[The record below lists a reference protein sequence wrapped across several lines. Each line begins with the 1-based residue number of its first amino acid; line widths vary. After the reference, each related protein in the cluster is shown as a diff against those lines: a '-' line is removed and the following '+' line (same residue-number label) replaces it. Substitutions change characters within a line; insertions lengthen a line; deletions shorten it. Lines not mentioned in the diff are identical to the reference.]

1 MWLYVLLALFLTMVL
16 GYLLETIKI
25 RQAADAI
32 RSINLEIY
40 GILAAQLQNA
50 TEVDIFFIDRLR
62 DTLQAS
68 LIHSHKIDE
77 LQLYKVSVNKL
88 RLAYRKGLAVERID
102 LYLEK
107 DRWAFKEVAFEY
119 AENPFEELH
128 LQ

>member
-1 MWLYVLLALFLTMVL
+1 
-16 GYLLETIKI
+16 
-25 RQAADAI
+25 
-32 RSINLEIY
+32 
-40 GILAAQLQNA
+40 
-50 TEVDIFFIDRLR
+50 
-62 DTLQAS
+62 